1 VKRTGEPGAGEP
13 PARFDVAGAGDG
25 FTAGFVRHSQFT
37 AVKEFA
43 LNNSDYR
50 SHEEQIEAILRY
62 LDWRNRRRG
71 ISLADWVEY
80 KRQQAIPA

>member
-1 VKRTGEPGAGEP
+1 MVFTGFNVPRPRSRELRAGTSGWAPE
-13 PARFDVAGAGDG
+13 ALIK
-25 FTAGFVRHSQFT
+25 S
-37 AVKEFA
+37 A

-62 LDWRNRRRG
+62 LDWRNRKRG